1 MAEPGL
7 RSGLWTLR
15 WVGSEVLAP
24 AGALKVIITPAGNQ
38 AAGPRESA
46 VPEHLLFHP
55 PYSVVCE
62 DFWKAVLECAA

>member
-24 AGALKVIITPAGNQ
+24 AGGLEGHHQTCWEPGSGSLGNRPSLSISSSILHCLWFVRTSGKQ
-38 AAGPRESA
+38 
-46 VPEHLLFHP
+46 
-55 PYSVVCE
+55 C
-62 DFWKAVLECAA
+62 